1 MIFKGQ
7 CHKLKQMAPSDSL
20 TSKNIDLDAKI
31 VIVSALVQKLWSKTS
46 FLHNGGQCNVRV
58 RHTFILFKIFFR
70 LLKSPDPSYSVLKFG
85 DKVYSR
91 NRDMA
96 QNVILQGCDLE
107 RSRSSVKVNKFSIKS
122 LSPTHKYTC
131 EVSLKSYNQFF
142 SYGLS
147 IVDRKVARRKTK
159 KKDRI

>member
-1 MIFKGQ
+1 MVKDF
-7 CHKLKQMAPSDSL
+7 
-20 TSKNIDLDAKI
+20 
-31 VIVSALVQKLWSKTS
+31 

-58 RHTFILFKIFFR
+58 HHTFILFKIYFC

-107 RSRSSVKVNKFSIKS
+107 RSMSSVKVNKFSMRPRHPPISTHVKFHWNLIIRFLVTVFQS
-122 LSPTHKYTC
+122 LTERWPG
-131 EVSLKSYNQFF
+131 ER
-142 SYGLS
+142 G
-147 IVDRKVARRKTK
+147 RRKTE
-159 KKDRI
+159 RIWQKHFNTGWHFVMQITSWISDLTWK

>member
-1 MIFKGQ
+1 MVK
-7 CHKLKQMAPSDSL
+7 D
-20 TSKNIDLDAKI
+20 
-31 VIVSALVQKLWSKTS
+31 V

-58 RHTFILFKIFFR
+58 HHTFILFKIYFC

-96 QNVILQGCDLE
+96 QTVILQGCDLE
-107 RSRSSVKVNKFSIKS
+107 RSMSSVKVNKFSIRPRHPPIS
-122 LSPTHKYTC
+122 TR
-131 EVSLKSYNQFF
+131 EVSLKSYNQVF

-147 IVDRKVARRKTK
+147 IVDRKVARRKRK
-159 KKDRI
+159 KKDRIWQKHFNTGWHFVMQITSWISDLTWKWPGPDLKISS